1 MKDRP
6 WNPLSGTDQP
16 RRVSDKGTDEVKVG
30 REQAQV
36 GLSLV
41 SPLTVPFLV
50 PFGLRRSLS
59 LRSIRV
65 ADPEDRGYEVR
76 R

>member
-1 MKDRP
+1 MSDSR
-6 WNPLSGTDQP
+6 SV
-16 RRVSDKGTDEVKVG
+16 VSSVPS
-30 REQAQV
+30 RHSR
-36 GLSLV
+36 LSLV

>member
-1 MKDRP
+1 MTGEGTAGKENDRRTEP
-6 WNPLSGTDQP
+6 RTGVTDPYP
-16 RRVSDKGTDEVKVG
+16 RESP
-30 REQAQV
+30 QAQV